1 LLERSASDTDIVFVK
16 DGLVK
21 RFGRVDGDEFGF
33 LDVSPYEFWIS
44 AQIRIHGEMRRT
56 IGSSTLFEIKDH
68 DFPINDFHVLGNMN
82 SSKGIITSDHN
93 TLPISSSISRS
104 SHNEKT

>member
-33 LDVSPYEFWIS
+33 LNVSPYEFWIS
-44 AQIRIHGEMRRT
+44 EQITSHVDMRHT

-68 DFPINDFHVLGNMN
+68 NLPINDFYILGNMN
-82 SSKGIITSDHN
+82 SSKGIITSNHN
-93 TLPISSSISRS
+93 TLSISSTLSQQ
-104 SHNEKT
+104 